1 MKKIAIVLLA
11 ALMLLAISCDEQPQH
26 EHKFS
31 EEWKSNETQHWH
43 ECECQEKSGVADH
56 DYETITVEST
66 CSKKGS
72 ETVKCKVCGYVKS
85 TKELELKAH
94 TPAEEHVVTDSTC
107 SEEGSDVV
115 KCTVC
120 GEVVSSKVIEK
131 KEHTP
136 AEEHVITDSTCSEEG
151 SDVVKCTVCGEVVS
165 SKVIEKKK
173 HTPAEEH
180 VFVKATCKDFGSD
193 SIVCSVCNEVIEATY
208 SAKTKHTSG
217 DSQVVKP
224 ATCSKEG
231 LSVVKCTVCDE
242 VISSTPIACDAHTW
256 EWSTVA
262 ESGLKT
268 RTCSVCN
275 ATETSGSEI
284 ITETA
289 FGAAMNY
296 DGLIYNVEEGKTE
309 AVVEMVSEGSVFS
322 PSDNLVYD
330 IKNASMDFE
339 GSYKFEIKVHY
350 ENDYHTVSVA
360 FGETNKKIESF
371 IVDDEEKVV
380 GGYDAFEHPYFQAF
394 SSFMYT
400 YKPSNTHVKIS
411 NAPVVVDENTTYTM
425 TFESNYDSSKYYET
439 RYMKITDE
447 EGKVLLEYTL
457 KLVGPRGAAES
468 IANLVKYGEIEIA
481 EAVGMFTV
489 DGVSYDIDSVNAVIA
504 NMFMPIV

>member
-1 MKKIAIVLLA
+1 MGESMKKIAIVLLA
-11 ALMLLAISCDEQPQH
+11 ALMLLAISCDEKPQH

-94 TPAEEHVVTDSTC
+94 TPAEKHVIVEASC
-107 SEEGSDVV
+107 SE
-115 KCTVC
+115 
-120 GEVVSSKVIEK
+120 
-131 KEHTP
+131 
-136 AEEHVITDSTCSEEG
+136 
-151 SDVVKCTVCGEVVS
+151 
-165 SKVIEKKK
+165 
-173 HTPAEEH
+173 
-180 VFVKATCKDFGSD
+180 FGSD
-193 SIVCSVCNEVIEATY
+193 STVCSVCNEVIEATY
-208 SAKTKHTSG
+208 SAKTDHTSG
-217 DSQVVKP
+217 APKDIKT
-224 ATCSKEG
+224 ATCSEEG
-231 LSVVKCTVCDE
+231 LSVVKCIVCDE

-268 RTCSVCN
+268 RTCSVCY

-284 ITETA
+284 IKDTA

-296 DGLIYNVEEGKTE
+296 DGLIYNVEEGKIE
-309 AVVEMVSEGSVFS
+309 AVFEMDSVVSVFS
-322 PSDNLVYD
+322 SSDNLVYD
-330 IKNASMDFE
+330 IKNASMDVD

-350 ENDYHTVSVA
+350 ENDYHTVSFA
-360 FGETNKKIESF
+360 FDETYKKIESF
-371 IVDDEEKVV
+371 IVDDVEKVV
-380 GGYDAFEHPYFQAF
+380 DGYDAFEHPYFQAF

-411 NAPVVVDENTTYTM
+411 NAPVAVDENTTYTM

-468 IANLVKYGEIEIA
+468 IANLVKHGEIEIA

-489 DGVSYDIDSVNAVIA
+489 DGVSYDIDSVNEVIT
-504 NMFMPIV
+504 NMPKPTV

>member
-11 ALMLLAISCDEQPQH
+11 ALMLLAISCDEKPQH

-94 TPAEEHVVTDSTC
+94 TQ
-107 SEEGSDVV
+107 
-115 KCTVC
+115 
-120 GEVVSSKVIEK
+120 
-131 KEHTP
+131 
-136 AEEHVITDSTCSEEG
+136 AEEHVI
-151 SDVVKCTVCGEVVS
+151 
-165 SKVIEKKK
+165 
-173 HTPAEEH
+173 
-180 VFVKATCKDFGSD
+180 VKATCSEFGSD
-193 SIVCSVCNEVIEATY
+193 STVCSVCGGTISTTY
-208 SAKTKHTSG
+208 SAKTDHTSG
-217 DSQVVKP
+217 APQDIKT
-224 ATCSKEG
+224 ATCSEEG

-242 VISSTPIACDAHTW
+242 VISSTPIACISHTW
-256 EWSTVA
+256 GEWVTDE
-262 ESGLKT
+262 ESRLKT
-268 RTCSVCN
+268 RTCSKCD
-275 ATETSGSEI
+275 ATETSGSEK
-284 ITETA
+284 ITKNA

-296 DGLIYNVEEGKTE
+296 DGLIYKVEEGKIE
-309 AVVEMVSEGSVFS
+309 AVFEMDSVVSVFS
-322 PSDNLVYD
+322 SSDNLVYD
-330 IKNASMDFE
+330 IKNASMDVD

-350 ENDYHTVSVA
+350 ENDYHTVSFA
-360 FGETNKKIESF
+360 FDETYKKIESF
-371 IVDDEEKVV
+371 IVDDVEKVV
-380 GGYDAFEHPYFQAF
+380 DGYDAFEHPYFQAF

-411 NAPVVVDENTTYTM
+411 NAPVVVDENTKYTM

-468 IANLVKYGEIEIA
+468 IANLVNWKEIKVA
-481 EAVGMFTV
+481 KAVGLFTV

-504 NMFMPIV
+504 NMFMPID

>member
-1 MKKIAIVLLA
+1 MHV
-11 ALMLLAISCDEQPQH
+11 
-26 EHKFS
+26 
-31 EEWKSNETQHWH
+31 
-43 ECECQEKSGVADH
+43 
-56 DYETITVEST
+56 IT
-66 CSKKGS
+66 
-72 ETVKCKVCGYVKS
+72 Y
-85 TKELELKAH
+85 
-94 TPAEEHVVTDSTC
+94 STC
-107 SEEGSDVV
+107 SEKGSDVL

-136 AEEHVITDSTCSEEG
+136 AKKHVIVDASCSE
-151 SDVVKCTVCGEVVS
+151 
-165 SKVIEKKK
+165 
-173 HTPAEEH
+173 
-180 VFVKATCKDFGSD
+180 FGSD
-193 SIVCSVCNEVIEATY
+193 SIVCSDCNEVIEATY
-208 SAKTKHTSG
+208 SAKTEHTSG
-217 DSQVVKP
+217 ASQVVKT
-224 ATCSKEG
+224 ATCSEEG

-256 EWSTVA
+256 VWSTVA

-268 RTCSVCN
+268 RTCSVCA
-275 ATETSGSEI
+275 ATETSGSEK

-289 FGAAMNY
+289 FDAAMNY
-296 DGLIYNVEEGKTE
+296 DGLIYNVKEGETE
-309 AVVEMVSEGSVFS
+309 AVVELGSEASVFS
-322 PSDNLVYD
+322 SSDNLVYD
-330 IKNASMDFE
+330 IKNASMDVD

-350 ENDYHTVSVA
+350 ENDYHTVSFA
-360 FGETNKKIESF
+360 FDETYKKIESF
-371 IVDDEEKVV
+371 IVDDVEKVV
-380 GGYDAFEHPYFQAF
+380 DGYDAFEHPYFQAF

-504 NMFMPIV
+504 NMFMPID